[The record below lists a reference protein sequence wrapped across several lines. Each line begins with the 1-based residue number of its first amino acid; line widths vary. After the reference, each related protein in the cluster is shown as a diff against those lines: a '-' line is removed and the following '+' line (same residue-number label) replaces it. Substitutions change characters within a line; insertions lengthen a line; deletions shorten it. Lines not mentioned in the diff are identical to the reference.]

1 MTFTEICSTSTF
13 KNSNKGSL
21 ELIKNHPFLPAW
33 PEAQHLTGSELT
45 FTPSLALWLSLTMAN
60 VCVRL
65 HNATSTIQ
73 GVTLALSGMNEND
86 PMLAEQGEGGSQNL

>member
-21 ELIKNHPFLPAW
+21 ELIKNHPFLPSW

-45 FTPSLALWLSLTMAN
+45 FTPIASPLALTHYGKR
-60 VCVRL
+60 VCPAPQCHLYHSRRD
-65 HNATSTIQ
+65 A
-73 GVTLALSGMNEND
+73 GMNEND